1 MSKSFVIFNF
11 KNRILTHY
19 KIIYYYSGG
28 FDNLKI
34 DFDK

>member
-19 KIIYYYSGG
+19 KI
-28 FDNLKI
+28 NLNI
-34 DFDK
+34 IIVADLTT

>member
-19 KIIYYYSGG
+19 KII
-28 FDNLKI
+28 FTNIIIIVADLTT
-34 DFDK
+34 

>member
-19 KIIYYYSGG
+19 KII
-28 FDNLKI
+28 FNIIIVADLTT
-34 DFDK
+34 